1 MEWQDEGIVVA
12 RRRHG
17 ESAAV
22 VTLLTRAH
30 GRHAG
35 LVRGGAG
42 RRAGGL
48 YQAGTLVSARWRARL
63 AEHLGSF
70 VCEMSEAIAARLLD
84 DPAQLD
90 ALGATCAI
98 VETALPEREP
108 HPKIFLATLDLL
120 RRLDAPGWPVR
131 YVRWE
136 IVLLAELGFG
146 LDLTR
151 CVATGSREDLAY
163 VSPRTGR
170 AVSAAAGE
178 PYGERLLRLPQ
189 FLLDESDDTE
199 PGQSEIAA
207 GLALTGHFLERSVF
221 APHGRP
227 VPAARMRLV
236 ERLGGSGTISGN
248 YGIRSK

>member
-48 YQAGTLVSARWRARL
+48 YQPGTLVTARWRARL
-63 AEHLGSF
+63 VEHLGSF
-70 VCEMSEAIAARLLD
+70 VCEMSEAIAARMLD
-84 DPAQLD
+84 DPARLA
-90 ALGATCAI
+90 ALGALCAVI
-98 VETALPEREP
+98 ESSLPEREP
-108 HPKIFLATLDLL
+108 QPKVFAATLDLL
-120 RRLDAPGWPVR
+120 RRLDAPGWPAR

-136 IVLLAELGFG
+136 MLLLAELGFG

-151 CVATGSREDLAY
+151 CVATGGRENLAY

-178 PYGERLLRLPQ
+178 PYGGRLLRLPR
-189 FLLDESDDTE
+189 FLLSGSEDAEADQSDIT
-199 PGQSEIAA
+199 A
-207 GLALTGHFLERSVF
+207 GLVLTGHFLDRSVF
-221 APHGRP
+221 AAHGRP
-227 VPAARMRLV
+227 APPARTRLV
-236 ERLGGSGTISGN
+236 ERLGRSATISSNHGT
-248 YGIRSK
+248 RSR

>member
-63 AEHLGSF
+63 AEHLGSY
-70 VCEMSEAIAARLLD
+70 VCEMSEAFAARLLD
-84 DPAQLD
+84 DPARLE
-90 ALGATCAI
+90 ALGALCAI
-98 VETALPEREP
+98 IETTLPEREP
-108 HPKIFLATLDLL
+108 HPGLFAATLDML
-120 RRLDAPGWPVR
+120 RRLDAPGWAAR

-136 IVLLAELGFG
+136 VRVLADLGFG
-146 LDLTR
+146 LDLTE
-151 CVATGSREDLAY
+151 CVATGAREDLAY

-170 AVSAAAGE
+170 AVSAVAGE
-178 PYGERLLRLPQ
+178 PYGERLLPLPR
-189 FLLDESDDTE
+189 FLLSESGDER
-199 PGQSEIAA
+199 PAASEIVA
-207 GLALTGHFLERSVF
+207 GLGLTGHFLEQSVF

-236 ERLGGSGTISGN
+236 DRLGRSATISGN
-248 YGIRSK
+248 DWTRSQ